1 VTRVYPGEGNAEMKK
16 LNAPMLLRK
25 KNVVFATQSLAE
37 LETHPPIPAI
47 LESCA
52 IKIPLAV
59 RQGEGGPTGTH
70 GGLFSRSKKKL
81 RVLALLLGAFPAIA
95 SADPLSKM
103 QADAAALQQMAT
115 TWMQIESAAQ
125 SYEALAPYAAQEW
138 AGQGPTVASP
148 YYGGI
153 EQCHNTHWDA
163 VTAELVPGGMNIAGD
178 AEAEAYAM
186 QAVTVDF
193 QEQLANYMTQE
204 VQAGNSAVV
213 DKLTAQQGPLLQ
225 SLHALSS
232 LLNTTGNQ
240 IASAMGPSTALHPL
254 PIRNWQAGIGNVP
267 NLAAVRYVPGPN
279 DGAPIGWAVPPTS
292 QWAKL
297 VDVCPTGTGSIPMLD
312 VAAPVLSA
320 AQVAIADDPDLASQI
335 QPLENGSTFSLP
347 AGGMPMLTSI
357 VGLQNYQTRM
367 ELVSAIAS
375 DMQPLLGYMNPI
387 NEPLAL
393 YNESVQQILSEVDAQ

>member
-1 VTRVYPGEGNAEMKK
+1 MKK
-16 LNAPMLLRK
+16 RLL
-25 KNVVFATQSLAE
+25 
-37 LETHPPIPAI
+37 
-47 LESCA
+47 
-52 IKIPLAV
+52 
-59 RQGEGGPTGTH
+59 
-70 GGLFSRSKKKL
+70 
-81 RVLALLLGAFPAIA
+81 VLALLGAVFPAIA
-95 SADPLSKM
+95 SADPLSQM

-115 TWMQIESAAQ
+115 TWTQIESAAQ

-153 EQCHNTHWDA
+153 EQCHNTHWDE
-163 VTAELVPGGMNIAGD
+163 VTADLVPGGLNIAGD

-204 VQAGNSAVV
+204 VQSGNSAIVG
-213 DKLTAQQGPLLQ
+213 KLTAQQGPLLQ
-225 SLHALSS
+225 SLNSLTS

-240 IASAMGPSTALHPL
+240 IAAAMSPSTALHPL

-267 NLAAVRYVPGPN
+267 NLAAVQYTPGPD
-279 DGAPIGWAVPPTS
+279 DGAPIGWSVPPAS
-292 QWAKL
+292 PMAKL
-297 VDVCPTGTGSIPMLD
+297 VDVCPTGTGSIPMLSI
-312 VAAPVLSA
+312 ASPVLSA

-335 QPLENGSTFSLP
+335 QPLENGSTYSLP
-347 AGGMPMLTSI
+347 AGGMPMLTSLY
-357 VGLQNYQTRM
+357 GGGMQNYQTRM

-393 YNESVQQILSEVDAQ
+393 YNENVQQIMSEVNAR